1 MTASWTPP
9 GATSYAQAATNNGQ
23 AYTPVNARTTLSRP
37 TPIMTDPPK
46 PAAPAKVDWPQ
57 PVRDYVSRAFM
68 ADNAIRGVH
77 KDAMSAKLKEVISAA
92 AANNALH
99 TIDWPTYPLP
109 QELVRAERVGQTPT
123 SAMSSLSMAY
133 DTPSVVGQKR
143 KSMDVNPTGTLPPWK
158 QKSTSLADR
167 VEGKDAKANDQN
179 GKRQKKAVAEFHKH
193 DPPSKLFD
201 LEKRRQRFGRELAGS
216 DSPFSSSRDDSPP
229 PNAEDGPVVGT
240 CQKLEKSYLRLTAPP
255 KPETVRPL
263 EVLKQTLDLLI
274 RKWKDEHNYGYACDQ
289 FKSLRQDLTVQRIKT
304 DFTVRVYEAHARIA
318 LEQTDMGEY
327 NQCQTQLRALY
338 KQNLG
343 GHPGEFLAYRI
354 FYFIYTRNRTGM
366 NDVLADLTLTDKRH
380 PAVAHALSVRKA
392 LAAANYHKF
401 FRLYDECPNMGG
413 YLLDMFV
420 DRERIAAMAAICR
433 AYKPDVKVSFLTE
446 ELAFTDDQQCA
457 QFLFDT
463 SGEQL
468 FDNRPDGPRFLTG
481 KAGQVF
487 ELAKMKA
494 SGVDIKGQK

>member
-1 MTASWTPP
+1 
-9 GATSYAQAATNNGQ
+9 
-23 AYTPVNARTTLSRP
+23 
-37 TPIMTDPPK
+37 MTDPPK
-46 PAAPAKVDWPQ
+46 TSAPAKVEWPQ
-57 PVRDYVSRAFM
+57 PVRDYVSRAFI
-68 ADNAIRGVH
+68 ADNEIRGID
-77 KDAMSAKLKEVISAA
+77 KAAMSAKLKEVISAA

-109 QELVRAERVGQTPT
+109 QEIVRAERIGQTPT
-123 SAMSSLSMAY
+123 TAMSSLSMGY
-133 DTPSVVGQKR
+133 DVPVTSPSVVGQKR

-167 VEGKDAKANDQN
+167 IEGKDAKGTDQT

-229 PNAEDGPVVGT
+229 LNAEHGPVVGT

-274 RKWKDEHNYGYACDQ
+274 HKWKDEHNYGYACDQ

-392 LAAANYHKF
+392 LAAANFHKF

-433 AYKPDVKVSFLTE
+433 A
-446 ELAFTDDQQCA
+446 
-457 QFLFDT
+457 
-463 SGEQL
+463 
-468 FDNRPDGPRFLTG
+468 
-481 KAGQVF
+481 
-487 ELAKMKA
+487 
-494 SGVDIKGQK
+494 